1 MLDLDSDN
9 DDVDL
14 SDCRNVLSEL
24 LVHGPEAEIS
34 LIGTTSGGKG

>member
-1 MLDLDSDN
+1 MAYNKVQFSTIKQWLLHIDGF
-9 DDVDL
+9 VT
-14 SDCRNVLSEL
+14 